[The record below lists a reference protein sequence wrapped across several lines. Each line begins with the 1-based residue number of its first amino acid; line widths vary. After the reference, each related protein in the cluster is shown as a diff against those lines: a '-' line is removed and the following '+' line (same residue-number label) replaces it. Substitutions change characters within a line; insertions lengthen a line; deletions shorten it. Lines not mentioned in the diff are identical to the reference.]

1 MAEVQATEGASAK
14 DNALMILAIV
24 ALLAGVVAFYWYE
37 EDPLALRL
45 AMVGSGVVV
54 AVGLAWVSW
63 YGREFWQFAQ
73 AARVELR
80 KVVWPEREDT
90 VRTTVLVIVFAS
102 LMGVFFWVL
111 DVILT
116 WLIRLLTGQP
126 PA

>member
-14 DNALMILAIV
+14 DNALMILSIV

-102 LMGVFFWVL
+102 LMGLFFWVL
-111 DVILT
+111 DLILT

>member
-14 DNALMILAIV
+14 DNALMILSIV

-45 AMVGSGVVV
+45 AMVGTGLVV
-54 AVGLAWVSW
+54 AVGLVWVSW

-111 DVILT
+111 DLILT

>member
-1 MAEVQATEGASAK
+1 MAEVQASEGASAK
-14 DNALMILAIV
+14 DNALMILSIV

-45 AMVGSGVVV
+45 AMVGTGVVA

-102 LMGVFFWVL
+102 LMGLFFWVL
-111 DVILT
+111 DLILT

>member
-1 MAEVQATEGASAK
+1 VQATEGASAK
-14 DNALMILAIV
+14 DNALMILSIV

-102 LMGVFFWVL
+102 LMGLFFWVL
-111 DVILT
+111 DLILT

>member
-1 MAEVQATEGASAK
+1 MAEVQTPAGASAK
-14 DNALMILAIV
+14 DTALMMTSIV
-24 ALLAGVVAFYWYE
+24 LLIAGIVAFYWFDE
-37 EDPLALRL
+37 QMLVIRVG
-45 AMVGSGVVV
+45 MVIL
-54 AVGLAWVSW
+54 GLAAGAGLMWFSW

-102 LMGVFFWVL
+102 LMGLFFWVL
-111 DVILT
+111 DLILT

>member
-1 MAEVQATEGASAK
+1 MAEVQAAEGASAK
-14 DNALMILAIV
+14 DNALMILAII

-37 EDPLALRL
+37 DDALSLRL
-45 AMVGSGVVV
+45 AMVGGGVVV
-54 AVGLAWVSW
+54 AGVLAWVSW

-90 VRTTVLVIVFAS
+90 VRTTVLVFVFAT
-102 LMGVFFWVL
+102 LMGTFFWVL
-111 DVILT
+111 DLILT

>member
-1 MAEVQATEGASAK
+1 MAEVQAPVGASAK
-14 DNALMILAIV
+14 DNALMILSIV

-45 AMVGSGVVV
+45 AMVGTGVVA

-102 LMGVFFWVL
+102 LLGVFFWVL
-111 DVILT
+111 DLILT

>member
-1 MAEVQATEGASAK
+1 MAEVQAPVAASAK
-14 DNALMILAIV
+14 DNALMILSIV

-45 AMVGSGVVV
+45 AMVGTGLVV

-80 KVVWPEREDT
+80 KVVWPGREDT
-90 VRTTVLVIVFAS
+90 WKTTLLVIVFAS
-102 LMGVFFWVL
+102 LLGVFFWVL
-111 DVILT
+111 DLILT